1 MTWFGLIVALVAF
14 LFGMSWGS
22 RRARRNEVHDHV
34 RYITSEPQSVS
45 AADVAPAEALGAAPS
60 LQQVLDVL
68 PVGLVVVDS
77 TGAEVSRNKLA
88 ESITGLRHLDLLVDD
103 AAEALLSSARQGTFG
118 HETLNLF
125 GPPPRTIELNSFP
138 LADGA
143 VVAIEDVSERTR
155 LDQVRTDFVANI
167 SHELKTPVGAISV
180 LAETLEGEV
189 TDELATKLAG
199 RIVAEA
205 QRMTDTINDLM
216 ELSRIEKAGDRITGP
231 VDLVD
236 VVRDSVQRVHAL
248 AERAGISIRVV
259 GPDVPLMIE
268 ADFRQLVSAVGNVV
282 DNAVKYS
289 DEGSTVTVTVSN
301 ESDTAVVQVEDAG
314 IGISAEHLDRI
325 FERFYRA
332 DKARSRDTGGTG
344 LGLSIVR
351 NIVTQHGG
359 QVNVESLEGKGSTFR
374 LVFPLP
380 HGGSSGTMKGTDHA
394 VNQ

>member
-14 LFGMSWGS
+14 LIGMSWGS

-34 RYITSEPQSVS
+34 RYFSSEPQSVP

-68 PVGLVVVDS
+68 PAGLVVVDS
-77 TGAEVSRNKLA
+77 TGAEVSRNNLA

-259 GPDVPLMIE
+259 SPDVPLMIE

-380 HGGSSGTMKGTDHA
+380 HGGSSGTMRGNDHA

>member
-1 MTWFGLIVALVAF
+1 MNWVGFIVAVVAF
-14 LFGMSWGS
+14 VVGARWGS
-22 RRARRNEVHDHV
+22 RRARRDQNFHQLRSHAA
-34 RYITSEPQSVS
+34 EPQSAQVT
-45 AADVAPAEALGAAPS
+45 DVAPAEALGAAPS

-103 AAEALLSSARQGTFG
+103 VAEALLASARQGTFG
-118 HETLNLF
+118 HETLSLF
-125 GPPPRTIELNSFP
+125 GPPPHTIELSSFP

-143 VVAIEDVSERTR
+143 VVAIEDVSEKTR

-189 TDELATKLAG
+189 TDEMAMKLTK

-205 QRMTDTINDLM
+205 QRMADTINDLM
-216 ELSRIEKAGDRITGP
+216 ELSRIEKAGDRVMGP
-231 VDLVD
+231 VDLFD

-259 GPDVPLMIE
+259 SPDTSILV
-268 ADFRQLVSAVGNVV
+268 DGDYRQLVSAVGNVV

-289 DEGSTVTVTVSN
+289 DEGSTVTVTVSR
-301 ESDTAVVQVEDAG
+301 EGDSAIAQIEDSG
-314 IGISAEHLDRI
+314 IGIGAEHLDRI

-351 NIVTQHGG
+351 NIVSQHGG

-374 LVFPLP
+374 LTFPVAN
-380 HGGSSGTMKGTDHA
+380 GGTSGTMRGNDHV

>member
-1 MTWFGLIVALVAF
+1 MTWFGILLAVGTFLVGAW
-14 LFGMSWGS
+14 WGG
-22 RRARRNEVHDHV
+22 RRVKS
-34 RYITSEPQSVS
+34 SEASQQMRSVVS
-45 AADVAPAEALGAAPS
+45 ETPPIPVTDVTPAEALGAAPS

-77 TGAEVSRNKLA
+77 TGSEVSRNKLA

-103 AAEALLSSARQGTFG
+103 AAEALLTSARQGAFG

-143 VVAIEDVSERTR
+143 VVAIEDVSERSR

-216 ELSRIEKAGDRITGP
+216 ELSRIEKAGDRITGQ
-231 VDLVD
+231 VDLVE
-236 VVRDSVQRVHAL
+236 VVRDSVQRVQAL
-248 AERAGISIRVV
+248 AERAGISIRVMS
-259 GPDVPLMIE
+259 PDTPLMIE

-289 DEGSTVTVTVSN
+289 DEGSTVTVTVSKDEN
-301 ESDTAVVQVEDAG
+301 DGVVQVEDTG
-314 IGISAEHLDRI
+314 IGISAQHLDRI

-374 LVFPLP
+374 LIFPIF
-380 HGGSSGTMKGTDHA
+380 HGGSSGTMRGNDH
-394 VNQ
+394 VINQ

>member
-1 MTWFGLIVALVAF
+1 MTWFGLIVAILTF
-14 LFGMSWGS
+14 LAGTWWGS
-22 RRARRNEVHDHV
+22 SRVRRRETLDRARFTVAESQATPVP
-34 RYITSEPQSVS
+34 E
-45 AADVAPAEALGAAPS
+45 VAPAEALGATPS

-77 TGAEVSRNKLA
+77 AGVEVSRNKLA
-88 ESITGLRHLDLLVDD
+88 ESVTGLRHLDLLVDD
-103 AAEALLSSARQGTFG
+103 AAEALLSSARQGAFG

-143 VVAIEDVSERTR
+143 VVAIEDVSEKAR

-189 TDELATKLAG
+189 TDQLATKLAG

-205 QRMTDTINDLM
+205 QRMADTINDLM
-216 ELSRIEKAGDRITGP
+216 ELSRIEKGGDRVTGP
-231 VDLVD
+231 VDLVE
-236 VVRDSVQRVHAL
+236 VVRDSVQRVQAL
-248 AERAGISIRVV
+248 AERAGVSIRVV
-259 GPDVPLMIE
+259 KPEGPLMIE

-289 DEGSTVTVTVSN
+289 DEGSTVTVSVLREPDS
-301 ESDTAVVQVEDAG
+301 AVVDVKDTG
-314 IGISAEHLDRI
+314 IGIGAEHLDRI

-380 HGGSSGTMKGTDHA
+380 HGG
-394 VNQ
+394 

>member
-1 MTWFGLIVALVAF
+1 MTWVGLLAVTIVF
-14 LFGMSWGS
+14 LCGMRLE
-22 RRARRNEVHDHV
+22 RRRFRRRSTADDVLDEVNDARSSSATEV
-34 RYITSEPQSVS
+34 S
-45 AADVAPAEALGAAPS
+45 PAEALGAAPS

-77 TGAEVSRNKLA
+77 SGREVSRNKLA

-103 AAEALLSSARQGTFG
+103 VAEALLASARHGAFRS
-118 HETLNLF
+118 ETLNLY
-125 GPPPRTIELNSFP
+125 GPPPRSLVLNSFP

-143 VVAIEDVSERTR
+143 VVAIEDVTERSR

-189 TDELATKLAG
+189 TDELATRLAG

-216 ELSRIEKAGDRITGP
+216 ELSRIEKAGDRITGQ
-231 VDLVD
+231 VDLVE
-236 VVRDSVQRVHAL
+236 VVRDSVQRVQAL
-248 AERAGISIRVV
+248 AERAGISIRVMS
-259 GPDVPLMIE
+259 PDTPLMIE

-289 DEGSTVTVTVSN
+289 DEGSTVTVTVSKDEN
-301 ESDTAVVQVEDAG
+301 DGVVQVEDTG

-374 LVFPLP
+374 LIFPIS
-380 HGGSSGTMKGTDHA
+380 HGGSSGTMRGNDH
-394 VNQ
+394 VINQ